1 MTDSCIISK
10 EQLSQKEM
18 GLKMKLYGASIN
30 ERVKFKV
37 DTDYE
42 NAVKN
47 KQIKASPQKVV
58 QHHQTQLKAVT
69 D

>member
-18 GLKMKLYGASIN
+18 SLKMKLYGASIN
-30 ERVKFKV
+30 DRVKYQLEDADSSV
-37 DTDYE
+37 I
-42 NAVKN
+42 KN
-47 KQIKASPQKVV
+47 RQTRASPQKVV